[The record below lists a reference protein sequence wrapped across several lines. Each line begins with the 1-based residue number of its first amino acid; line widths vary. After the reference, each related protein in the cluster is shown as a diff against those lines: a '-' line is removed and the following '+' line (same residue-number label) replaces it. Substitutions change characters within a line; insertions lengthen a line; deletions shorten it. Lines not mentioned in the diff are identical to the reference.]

1 MKNIDSDFLSA
12 LSSSMQRSMEE
23 LEKAVCGD
31 RSKKEAK
38 VFLSISNLWKPDEMK
53 ITFQP
58 NVASVKKDLEGVMN
72 EVTNFQEHVLQLSHD
87 AMLCFEERT
96 QKKFQKNESINHSL
110 NRVLCKISD
119 EVDRVSRKFIF
130 YVNELREDKI
140 NISFKDKY
148 NKFKFSNKDSNTEA
162 KKEMLLMEK

>member
-1 MKNIDSDFLSA
+1 
-12 LSSSMQRSMEE
+12 MEE

-31 RSKKEAK
+31 RSKKEPK
-38 VFLSISNLWKPDEMK
+38 VFLMISNLWKPDEMK
-53 ITFQP
+53 ITFTP

-72 EVTNFQEHVLQLSHD
+72 EVTNFQEHVLQLAHD
-87 AMLCFEERT
+87 VSLCFEERT

-130 YVNELREDKI
+130 
-140 NISFKDKY
+140 
-148 NKFKFSNKDSNTEA
+148 
-162 KKEMLLMEK
+162 

>member
-1 MKNIDSDFLSA
+1 
-12 LSSSMQRSMEE
+12 
-23 LEKAVCGD
+23 
-31 RSKKEAK
+31 
-38 VFLSISNLWKPDEMK
+38 
-53 ITFQP
+53 
-58 NVASVKKDLEGVMN
+58 MN